1 MKQIRSNILK
11 TTWLFL
17 LITNGIVA
25 KAQDWK
31 TEERIN
37 VLFGIS
43 QILVSGFNIEGN
55 FIYHRFIFDYSHGV
69 SLDFS
74 GNSVTPELK
83 SEGLAV
89 HMPWTTGFG
98 LGYRITD
105 WINIRVEPK
114 FHRFEF
120 YYDDDLQNAGTRI
133 YAYNTFSLGLG
144 LYGAW
149 LPFKHQHNFLKGIL
163 ISPSIRY
170 WPTAS
175 STRDPNFTYYNRNTM
190 QTEHIPALDP
200 GIGFKPIVYNIS
212 IGYSFLL

>member
-1 MKQIRSNILK
+1 MKQIRQNFLK
-11 TTWLFL
+11 IALLFL
-17 LITNGIVA
+17 LIAKGLTTN
-25 KAQDWK
+25 AQDWK
-31 TEERIN
+31 SEERIN
-37 VLFGIS
+37 ILFGIS
-43 QILVSGFNIEGN
+43 QILVSGFNVEGN

-74 GNSVTPELK
+74 GNNVTPELK

-120 YYDDDLQNAGTRI
+120 YYDSDPQNTTTRI
-133 YAYNTFSLGLG
+133 YDYNTFSLGLG

-149 LPFKHQHNFLKGIL
+149 LPFKRQHNFLKGIM

-170 WPTAS
+170 WPTVS

-190 QTEHIPALDP
+190 QLEHIPALDP
-200 GIGFKPIVYNIS
+200 GVGFKPIVYNIS
-212 IGYSFLL
+212 IGYSFRL